1 MKGTNMYETIWKAA
15 AQITVPCPRMKS
27 KTFHRFCCLGL
38 AVGWAVIGGIETE
51 ARAAAGATTPFVTL
65 EAEAGTLGV
74 GAIIRS
80 ITPGM
85 PVPTVATLEL
95 EASGHSLVEL
105 RNNGDSVSWVNNT
118 GVTANAVVIR
128 ASIPDAPNGGGITAT
143 INLYVDGVFRQEI
156 TLSSKQSWVYR
167 GSLTNPDDPN
177 GGGMPY
183 HFYNEDRVRITS
195 NFRGTPPIQ
204 QRSTTSIALISRTS
218 LLR

>member
-1 MKGTNMYETIWKAA
+1 MYETIWKAA

-27 KTFHRFCCLGL
+27 KTLHGFCCLGL

-65 EAEAGTLGV
+65 EAEAGTLGA

-80 ITPGM
+80 IAPGM

-118 GVTANAVVIR
+118 GVTANALVIR
-128 ASIPDAPNGGGITAT
+128 ASIPDHRHDKLICGRSISPRDYAQFQT
-143 INLYVDGVFRQEI
+143 IVGLPR
-156 TLSSKQSWVYR
+156 L
-167 GSLTNPDDPN
+167 PDQP
-177 GGGMPY
+177 
-183 HFYNEDRVRITS
+183 R
-195 NFRGTPPIQ
+195 
-204 QRSTTSIALISRTS
+204 
-218 LLR
+218 